1 MVTKLGQAM
10 RKKNVFEAYADSEGP
25 DQPVQMLLLT
35 RVFQSAYII
44 ILDAVKCI
52 NPCHAV
58 AGYTLPLQTV
68 KIQISWSTDLD
79 LHCLPLGL

>member
-1 MVTKLGQAM
+1 MVTKSGQAM

-44 ILDAVKCI
+44 ILDVVECI
-52 NPCHAV
+52 YPCHAFENSV
-58 AGYTLPLQTV
+58 DLKKP
-68 KIQISWSTDLD
+68 TDLD
-79 LHCLPLGL
+79 LHCLPLVL